1 MPELITEL
9 MPKISFVCRFGTFMN
24 VFLSSNSFAPSRAL
38 FVAMRYFSY
47 GAYFHF
53 LGHFTCDSLLLLIFA
68 LIFFV
73 PVLLSFGSHCF
84 CPRLLTRSVSAW
96 FGWTPPGIQLR
107 YFGIYHPGLCSGQ
120 FHSFCLVFFLDA
132 ITSLAQTWSVGW
144 SVTCVFLESVILDSV
159 FFEVYF

>member
-24 VFLSSNSFAPSRAL
+24 VFLSSNSFAPSQAL

-107 YFGIYHPGLCSGQ
+107 YFGIYHPGLRTGQ
-120 FHSFCLVFFLDA
+120 FHSFSFWMRSHL
-132 ITSLAQTWSVGW
+132 
-144 SVTCVFLESVILDSV
+144 
-159 FFEVYF
+159 